1 MKQHSIMDSRY
12 VDVNGLENMLIHEGE
27 VLQLPSM
34 RFYVLKMLYYL
45 YKNLII
51 NSLDYMSSNGRSQG
65 ILDYLG

>member
-27 VLQLPSM
+27 ILQLPSM
-34 RFYVLKMLYYL
+34 KFYVLKLL

-51 NSLDYMSSNGRSQG
+51 SSLDYMSSNGCSQG
-65 ILDYLG
+65 ILDYSG

>member
-34 RFYVLKMLYYL
+34 KFYVLKLL

-51 NSLDYMSSNGRSQG
+51 SSLDYMSSNGCSQG
-65 ILDYLG
+65 ILDYSG

>member
-34 RFYVLKMLYYL
+34 KFYVLKLL

-51 NSLDYMSSNGRSQG
+51 SSLDYMSSNGCSQG
-65 ILDYLG
+65 IMDYSG